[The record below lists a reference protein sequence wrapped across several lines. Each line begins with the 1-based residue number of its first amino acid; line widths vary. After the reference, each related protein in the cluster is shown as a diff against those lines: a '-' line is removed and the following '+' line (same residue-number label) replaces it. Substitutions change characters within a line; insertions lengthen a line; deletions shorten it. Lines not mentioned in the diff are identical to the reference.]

1 MEGWGAF
8 NLKEKLKGLKGK
20 LKEWNKISFDDL
32 DQKHLNLEKEMNYLD
47 KKKGEEQGLVK
58 EERLHRIII
67 QQSLWEVAM
76 HRESLLRQKA
86 RLKWIKEGD
95 SNSKFFN
102 SVVNLKRRKS
112 MLRGVVVDGV
122 WEENPTLVKE
132 KVRKFFLN

>member
-1 MEGWGAF
+1 M
-8 NLKEKLKGLKGK
+8 
-20 LKEWNKISFDDL
+20 I
-32 DQKHLNLEKEMNYLD
+32 

-122 WEENPTLVKE
+122 SWQFSLHQLSQFREY
-132 KVRKFFLN
+132 

>member
-1 MEGWGAF
+1 
-8 NLKEKLKGLKGK
+8 
-20 LKEWNKISFDDL
+20 
-32 DQKHLNLEKEMNYLD
+32 
-47 KKKGEEQGLVK
+47 VK

-76 HRESLLRQKA
+76 HRESLLRQKV

-122 WEENPTLVKE
+122 WEENPTLDKE